1 MRHYLGNTQIFE
13 YKVRE
18 LGASPAKTHA
28 VLHYQVSCF
37 KIRLLIAGRLPG
49 FLKFFCLYNQS
60 GMMVLFVVLY
70 TMCASLYI

>member
-1 MRHYLGNTQIFE
+1 MLFE
-13 YKVRE
+13 YNVRE

-28 VLHYQVSCF
+28 VLHYQVSCSA
-37 KIRLLIAGRLPG
+37 LIAGLLPG

-60 GMMVLFVVLY
+60 GTMVLFVVLY